1 MIIIDECQNMS
12 FHELDSIITRV
23 GRNCRVILA
32 GDFGQSDL
40 KNNGMGDFLAVL
52 EWMNEFHFIEFGV
65 EDIVRS
71 EFVKSYI
78 TAKHD
83 LDNNS

>member
-1 MIIIDECQNMS
+1 
-12 FHELDSIITRV
+12 
-23 GRNCRVILA
+23 
-32 GDFGQSDL
+32 
-40 KNNGMGDFLAVL
+40 MGDFLAVL